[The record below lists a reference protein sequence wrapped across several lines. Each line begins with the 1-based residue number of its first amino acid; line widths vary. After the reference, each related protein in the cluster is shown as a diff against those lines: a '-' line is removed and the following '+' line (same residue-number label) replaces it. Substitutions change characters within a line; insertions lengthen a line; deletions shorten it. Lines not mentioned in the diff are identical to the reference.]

1 MKKYFLV
8 LLISAITFAQN
19 NKQNIRGIV
28 TDKLSQ
34 SPLIGAT
41 IQLSNSESYA
51 ITDENGK
58 YQLSDIAPGRY
69 ELKISYLGYKEL
81 LIPNV
86 VVTSGKEVIL
96 DITMEEEFLNL
107 NEIVITSKNNAGTV
121 NKLASVSA
129 RTFSTE
135 EVNRYAGGRSDAARL
150 VSNFAGV
157 SATND
162 NRNDIVIRGNSPIG
176 VLWRIDGMSVT
187 NPNHFATAGTTGGAV
202 SAINTNF
209 LKNSDFFTSAFPA
222 EYGNA
227 TAGVFDLGFR
237 NGNSKKRET
246 TIQLG
251 VITGAE
257 LTTEGPIS
265 KEKESQ
271 KLNYT
276 SPYL

>member
-1 MKKYFLV
+1 MKKHFIL
-8 LLISAITFAQN
+8 LLISAISFAQN

-28 TDKLSQ
+28 IDKLTQ
-34 SPLIGAT
+34 TPLIGAT
-41 IQLSNSESYA
+41 VQIINSEKQTV
-51 ITDENGK
+51 TDEKGAYFLTEITPN
-58 YQLSDIAPGRY
+58 RY
-69 ELKISYLGYKEL
+69 EIKVSFVGYKEVT
-81 LIPNV
+81 IPNII
-86 VVTSGKEVIL
+86 VTSGKEVVL
-96 DITMEEEFLNL
+96 DITMEDEYKKLDEV
-107 NEIVITSKNNAGTV
+107 VITSKNNASTV

-209 LKNSDFFTSAFPA
+209 LKK
-222 EYGNA
+222 
-227 TAGVFDLGFR
+227 FR
-237 NGNSKKRET
+237 LFYFCFSC
-246 TIQLG
+246 
-251 VITGAE
+251 
-257 LTTEGPIS
+257 
-265 KEKESQ
+265 
-271 KLNYT
+271 
-276 SPYL
+276 